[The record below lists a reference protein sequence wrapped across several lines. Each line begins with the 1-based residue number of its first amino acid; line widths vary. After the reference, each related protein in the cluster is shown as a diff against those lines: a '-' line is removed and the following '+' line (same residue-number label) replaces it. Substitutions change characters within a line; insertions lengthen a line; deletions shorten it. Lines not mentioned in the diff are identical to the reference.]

1 MYMYVCMYVC
11 RITCIY
17 IYIEMAARGQGRA
30 KLSCEPIVGGLTEQ
44 MKDLTIDG

>member
-1 MYMYVCMYVC
+1 MYVCMYVGLHVY
-11 RITCIY
+11 IY